1 MSLQNARTRAIESIA
16 LDNRPLGTLRPGD
29 QSAVEVFGQNVFGL
43 STMQAHLPKDVFSRL
58 MKTLK
63 RHERLDPSVADTV
76 ANAMKDWALARGAT
90 HYTHWFHPM
99 TGFTAEKHD
108 SFLSPT
114 DGGLAINEFSG
125 KRLIQG
131 EPDASSFPSGG
142 IRSTFEARGY
152 TAWDPTSPAFLI
164 ESVNGTTLCIPTAF
178 CSFTG
183 HALDKKTP
191 LLRSIEALSKQAIR
205 ILRLFGDNATQHV
218 TTTVGPEQEYF
229 LIDRRLYLLRPDLI
243 NAGRTLFG
251 ARPPKGQEM
260 EDHYFGSIKERVLA
274 FMMDAE
280 RDMYKLGI
288 PIKTRHNEVAP
299 AQFEIAPVFEQA
311 NVAADHNMLVM
322 EVLRKVAA
330 KHELHCILHEKPFAG
345 INGSG
350 KHNNWSMQDDRGN
363 NLLEP
368 GETPHDNAQ
377 FLVFLT
383 AVIRTVWKW
392 GKLLRAGIAT
402 AGNDHRLGANEAP
415 PAIISVYLGDT
426 LTEVVSGIIAG
437 RKQAGRGG
445 GTLEIGVQALP
456 HLPKDASD
464 RNRTSPFAYTGSK
477 FEFRAVGSS
486 ASIAGPNTVLNTIIA
501 ESMDYMATEIEK
513 AKLTMDFNAA
523 VQKVLA
529 ETLREAEPVI
539 FNGDNYSKEWHAEA
553 EKRGLPNLR
562 TCVDAI
568 PVLMEADSRELFRK
582 YGVFNEEE
590 LRSNYHVMLENY
602 CKTLNI
608 EALLTSDMARTLIL
622 PAAMAY
628 QGELA
633 RTISTTKSVGSFSQA
648 GQEKLLSEVCER
660 ISRLKQAIDELDS
673 RRARVEG
680 EGHDELKRAKFWR
693 DEILPAMSAVRGAA
707 DELEMI
713 VDDALWPLPKYR
725 ELLYVY

>member
-1 MSLQNARTRAIESIA
+1 MSLQNPRTRAIESIA
-16 LDNRPLGTLRPGD
+16 SNNKPLGTVRPGEP
-29 QSAVEVFGQNVFGL
+29 SAAEVFAQNVFGL
-43 STMQAHLPKDVFSRL
+43 NTMQAHLPKDVFARL

-63 RHERLDPSVADTV
+63 RNERLDPSVADIV

-183 HALDKKTP
+183 HALDKKVP

-251 ARPPKGQEM
+251 AKPPKGQEM

-363 NLLEP
+363 NLLDP

-426 LTEVVSGIIAG
+426 LSEVVKGLIAG
-437 RKQAGRGG
+437 KKQAGRGA
-445 GTLEIGVQALP
+445 GTLEIGAQALP
-456 HLPKDASD
+456 HLPQDASD
-464 RNRTSPFAYTGSK
+464 RNRTSPFAYTGGK

-486 ASIAGPNTVLNTIIA
+486 ASIASPNAILNTIIA
-501 ESMDYMATEIEK
+501 DSLDYLATEIEK

-523 VQKVLA
+523 VQKVLT
-529 ETLREAEPVI
+529 ETLRDAEPVI
-539 FNGDNYSKEWHAEA
+539 FNGDNYSKEWHMEA
-553 EKRGLPNLR
+553 EKRGLPNLK

-568 PVLMEADSRELFRK
+568 PALVEPDSRDLFRK

-590 LRSNYHVMLENY
+590 LKSNFHVMLENY

-608 EALLTSDMARTLIL
+608 EALQTSDIARTLIL
-622 PAAMAY
+622 PAAIAY
-628 QGELA
+628 QGDLA
-633 RTISTTKSVGSFSQA
+633 RTISATKGLGSFNQS
-648 GQEKLLSEVCER
+648 GQEKLLADVCDR
-660 ISRLKQAIDELDS
+660 TSRLKQAIDELDA
-673 RRARVEG
+673 RRTRVEG
-680 EGHDELKRAKFWR
+680 EAHDELKRARYWR
-693 DEILPAMSAVRGAA
+693 DEVIPAMNSVRTIA

-713 VDDALWPLPKYR
+713 VDDVKWPLPKYR